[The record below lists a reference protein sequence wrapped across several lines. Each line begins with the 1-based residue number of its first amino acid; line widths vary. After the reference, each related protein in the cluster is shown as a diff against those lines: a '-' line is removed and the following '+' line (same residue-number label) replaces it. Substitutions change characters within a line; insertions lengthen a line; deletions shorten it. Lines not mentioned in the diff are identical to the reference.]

1 MADHSEAELT
11 ESQAPN
17 EEPDMD
23 ETEPEDEFSDH
34 EDDEE
39 DEDDDDEDE
48 DDDDDDDDDDEDP
61 SLDDQ
66 ESSNAE
72 GADQR
77 AQAPDAVQG
86 SGNLDTD
93 GLSINIDFNLGHGMV
108 RIADL
113 RTLTPGYVF
122 NLEEEPGAEVS
133 IIAGGQEVGR
143 GEIVQVAERLG
154 IRIVSLKGGSDA

>member
-11 ESQAPN
+11 ESQVPN

-34 EDDEE
+34 EDDEDDEE
-39 DEDDDDEDE
+39 DEDDEDE
-48 DDDDDDDDDDEDP
+48 DDDDEDP

-66 ESSNAE
+66 EGSNAE

-93 GLSINIDFNLGHGMV
+93 GLSITIDFNLGHGMV

-113 RTLTPGYVF
+113 RTLTPGYIF

-133 IIAGGQEVGR
+133 IIAGGQEIGR

>member
-11 ESQAPN
+11 ESQASN

-23 ETEPEDEFSDH
+23 ETAPEDEFSDH

-39 DEDDDDEDE
+39 DEDDDD
-48 DDDDDDDDDDEDP
+48 DDDEDP

-66 ESSNAE
+66 ESANAE

-77 AQAPDAVQG
+77 AQAPDDVQG
-86 SGNLDTD
+86 SGSLDTD
-93 GLSINIDFNLGHGMV
+93 GLSITIDFNLGHGMV

-133 IIAGGQEVGR
+133 IIAGGQEIGR

>member
-39 DEDDDDEDE
+39 DEDDEDEDE
-48 DDDDDDDDDDEDP
+48 DDDDEDP

-66 ESSNAE
+66 EGSNAE

-93 GLSINIDFNLGHGMV
+93 GLSITIDFNLGHGMV

-113 RTLTPGYVF
+113 RTLTPGYIF

-133 IIAGGQEVGR
+133 IIAGGQEIGR

>member
-39 DEDDDDEDE
+39 DEDEDE
-48 DDDDDDDDDDEDP
+48 DDDDEDP
-61 SLDDQ
+61 SLGDQ
-66 ESSNAE
+66 EGSNAE

-77 AQAPDAVQG
+77 AQAPDADQG

-93 GLSINIDFNLGHGMV
+93 GLSITIDFNLGHGMV

-133 IIAGGQEVGR
+133 IIAGGQEIGR

>member
-39 DEDDDDEDE
+39 DEDEE
-48 DDDDDDDDDDEDP
+48 DDDDDDEDL
-61 SLDDQ
+61 SLED
-66 ESSNAE
+66 EEGSNAE
-72 GADQR
+72 GADQH

-133 IIAGGQEVGR
+133 IIAGGQEIGR

>member
-11 ESQAPN
+11 ERQEPN

-39 DEDDDDEDE
+39 DEDEDEDE
-48 DDDDDDDDDDEDP
+48 EEDDDDDDDEDL
-61 SLDDQ
+61 SLED
-66 ESSNAE
+66 EEGSNAE
-72 GADQR
+72 GADQH

-133 IIAGGQEVGR
+133 IIAGGQEIGR

>member
-23 ETEPEDEFSDH
+23 ETEPEDEFSDY

-39 DEDDDDEDE
+39 DEDDDD
-48 DDDDDDDDDDEDP
+48 DDEDP
-61 SLDDQ
+61 SLEEQ

-72 GADQR
+72 GADQH
-77 AQAPDAVQG
+77 AQASDAAQD
-86 SGNLDTD
+86 SSNLDTD
-93 GLSINIDFNLGHGMV
+93 GLSITIDFNLGYGMV

-113 RTLTPGYVF
+113 RTLTPGYIF

-133 IIAGGQEVGR
+133 IIAGGQEIGR

>member
-11 ESQAPN
+11 ESQASN

-48 DDDDDDDDDDEDP
+48 DDDDDDEDP

-113 RTLTPGYVF
+113 RTLTPGYIF
-122 NLEEEPGAEVS
+122 NLEEEPGAEIS
-133 IIAGGQEVGR
+133 IMAGGQEIGR

-154 IRIVSLKGGSDA
+154 IRIVSLKGSSDA

>member
-11 ESQAPN
+11 QSQAPN

-23 ETEPEDEFSDH
+23 EIEPEDEFSDH

-39 DEDDDDEDE
+39 DEDDEDEDE
-48 DDDDDDDDDDEDP
+48 DDDDEDP

-66 ESSNAE
+66 EGSNAE

-77 AQAPDAVQG
+77 AQASDAVQG

-93 GLSINIDFNLGHGMV
+93 GLSITIDFNLGHGMV

-133 IIAGGQEVGR
+133 IIAGGQEIGR

>member
-39 DEDDDDEDE
+39 D
-48 DDDDDDDDDDEDP
+48 DDDEDP

-66 ESSNAE
+66 EGSNAE

-93 GLSINIDFNLGHGMV
+93 GLSITIDFNLGHGMV

-122 NLEEEPGAEVS
+122 NLEEEPGAEVL
-133 IIAGGQEVGR
+133 IIAGGQEIGR

>member
-39 DEDDDDEDE
+39 DEDEEDEDE
-48 DDDDDDDDDDEDP
+48 DEDEDDDDEDP
-61 SLDDQ
+61 SLGDQ
-66 ESSNAE
+66 EGSNAE

-133 IIAGGQEVGR
+133 IMAGGQEIGR